1 MIARLTTAAA
11 ASALLF
17 AAAPAIAQEV
27 EHDAIEAKNLEKGK
41 QSISAE
47 RAYIFVSGPARS
59 NGLFYKTP
67 TEEDLTVFQEEW
79 EEEYADARKKYE
91 RKLEEYLGQQE
102 KLRSG
107 VSDPYMRKLDKPD
120 EVTRETFSIGSVE
133 RRLTVGWGPM
143 YVFDKGKDDSGEKTF
158 SYLME
163 VDPGEYTYYGPIF
176 MNPNGSAMG
185 TCMCMGSVKF
195 EAKAGVV
202 TNLGDFTTLRWVDD
216 EAGRLVDVNWDE
228 IADKRPPVRPVD
240 YSVPAAL
247 ADYDVVRADLRAA
260 GKVDNWYGIMISR
273 LPPVDG
279 VLAYERDRI
288 VDLKE
293 KSRMQAQ
300 AAARPSPVA
309 VSTPSAAPAQA
320 AAQEDGDTN
329 ASSEKAT
336 ASEQEPAAN

>member
-1 MIARLTTAAA
+1 MIARMMTAAA
-11 ASALLF
+11 VSALLLG
-17 AAAPAIAQEV
+17 AAPAIAQEV
-27 EHDAIEAKNLEKGK
+27 ERDAIEAKNLEKGK

-47 RAYIFVSGPARS
+47 RAYIFISGPARS

-67 TEEDLTVFQEEW
+67 TEEDIALFQEEW

-91 RKLEEYLGQQE
+91 RKLEDYLRQQKDLSE
-102 KLRSG
+102 GRMPPGTRQLE
-107 VSDPYMRKLDKPD
+107 KPD
-120 EVTRETFSIGSVE
+120 EVTRETFSIGPVE

-143 YVFDKGKDDSGEKTF
+143 YVFDKDKDESGEKTF

-163 VDPGEYTYYGPIF
+163 VDPGEYTYYGAIF

-216 EAGRLVDVNWDE
+216 EAGRQVDVNWDE
-228 IADKRPPVRPVD
+228 LADKRDPARPVD

-247 ADYDVVRADLRAA
+247 ADYEVVRADLRAA

-288 VDLKE
+288 VDVKE
-293 KSRMQAQ
+293 KSRMQAL

-309 VSTPSAAPAQA
+309 VSTPSTAPAQA

-329 ASSEKAT
+329 ASSETAT